1 MYFFFFFFFFYPR
14 LRLNFSDRATS
25 STSTWWRQAA
35 ALARVLLAQPV
46 HLHVRPAVAT
56 VTAGAAPQLP
66 PSPPSPPAPPCSPAA
81 PCKTSQ
87 GVETCKVDCYDAFD
101 ECKKGGSKNKP
112 CRKKEKT
119 CKKQCKKKFPS
130 PQ

>member
-1 MYFFFFFFFFYPR
+1 MEDELKLSAMAR
-14 LRLNFSDRATS
+14 LRFQIARRVQFLYVHGGGSTGPCS
-25 STSTWWRQAA
+25 SHNQCICMFAPPSPPS
-35 ALARVLLAQPV
+35 L
-46 HLHVRPAVAT
+46 PAP
-56 VTAGAAPQLP
+56 PQLP

-87 GVETCKVDCYDAFD
+87 DVETCKVDCYDAFD